1 MIGIIRLEKKL
12 KPYRPLYVLLIS
24 WKEDRDEGRVE
35 KHVAKQDAALQNERD
50 SCRARFDNWLK
61 EYQNFK
67 GLHRMALNAAI
78 VANDIAAVRTA
89 LASPDVVAHINDAVE
104 LDGTTPLIK
113 AVEKGSLDIVQELLK
128 VRGIDVNAAMMQDTT
143 PLMQA
148 SYYGHLE
155 VVQALLAVAEINVN
169 AATKQGQ
176 TALMG
181 ASFSGHPDVVRVLLA
196 KTGIDVNAAHN
207 GGYTALHFAAEMG
220 HLDVAHV
227 LLTVPGININAADNE
242 GYTPL
247 YLAAVNGHREIVRAL
262 LADPRLDLTVRRND
276 GTPLYADILTEYRD
290 LYREVRKNAA
300 YNRRAPAIAAWKRI
314 RSRRR
319 RPAPATAPA
328 GGGRKTRRR
337 RISRKR

>member
-1 MIGIIRLEKKL
+1 MTHLRKNTITGGI
-12 KPYRPLYVLLIS
+12 
-24 WKEDRDEGRVE
+24 
-35 KHVAKQDAALQNERD
+35 
-50 SCRARFDNWLK
+50 
-61 EYQNFK
+61 NFK

-78 VANDIAAVRTA
+78 VANDIGAVRTA
-89 LASPDVVAHINDAVE
+89 LASPDVVAHINDPVE

-113 AVEKGSLDIVQELLK
+113 AAEKGSLDIVQELMK
-128 VRGIDVNAAMMQDTT
+128 VRGIDVNAAMIQDTT

-155 VVQALLAVAEINVN
+155 VVQALLAAAEINVN

-181 ASFSGHPDVVRVLLA
+181 ASFGGHPDVVRVLLA

-220 HLDVAHV
+220 HLDVVRV
-227 LLTVPGININAADNE
+227 LLTAPGININAADNE

-262 LADPRLDLTVRRND
+262 LADPRLDLTVRD
-276 GTPLYADILTEYRD
+276 GTPLYKDILTEYRD

-300 YNRRAPAIAAWKRI
+300 YNRRAPAIAAWNC
-314 RSRRR
+314 SRRR
-319 RPAPATAPA
+319 RPVPATA
-328 GGGRKTRRR
+328 GGGRKTRRH